1 MKNHTLT
8 ISKTARYSTIGS
20 LDDNTTDVWFVIHGY
35 GQLAEFFIQKF
46 QILDN
51 GKTFI
56 VAPEALSKFYLK
68 EFSGRVG
75 ATWMTKEDRENEISD
90 YLNYLNQLYS
100 HVFEGKNPENYRINI
115 LGFSQGTATVCR
127 WCMNDS
133 IKYDRLILWAGFF
146 GKGIQDI
153 ITPEKLLDK
162 DVVAVYG
169 TRDEF
174 LVKINLESYEF
185 DLTDAIPHIEIIT
198 FDGTHTIVDEA
209 LKKL

>member
-1 MKNHTLT
+1 MQNNTLT
-8 ISKTARYSTIGS
+8 ISKTARYSTLGS
-20 LDDNTTDVWFVIHGY
+20 LDENTTDVWFVIHGY
-35 GQLAEFFIQKF
+35 GQLAEFFIPKF
-46 QILDN
+46 KILDN
-51 GKTFI
+51 QKAFV

-90 YLNYLNQLYS
+90 YLNYLNQLYA
-100 HVFEGKNPENYRINI
+100 HVFEGKNPEDYRINI

-127 WCMNDS
+127 WCMDGF

-153 ITPEKLLDK
+153 ITPEKLLEK
-162 DVVAVYG
+162 EVIAVYG
-169 TRDEF
+169 TNDEF
-174 LVKINLESYEF
+174 LVKIDLEAYRN
-185 DLTDAIPHIEIIT
+185 DLKTAIPHLQIHT
-198 FDGTHTIVDEA
+198 FEGGHTIVDEV

>member
-185 DLTDAIPHIEIIT
+185 DLTNAIPHIEIIT

>member
-1 MKNHTLT
+1 MQNNTLT

-100 HVFEGKNPENYRINI
+100 HVFEEKNPENYRIHI

>member
-1 MKNHTLT
+1 MQNNTLT

>member
-1 MKNHTLT
+1 MQNHTLT
-8 ISKTARYSTIGS
+8 ISKTARYSTIGT
-20 LDDNTTDVWFVIHGY
+20 LDENTTDVWFVIHGY

-90 YLNYLNQLYS
+90 YLNYLNQLYA
-100 HVFEGKNPENYRINI
+100 HVFEGKNSANYRIHI

-153 ITPEKLLDK
+153 VSPEKLLDK
-162 DVVAVYG
+162 EVVAVYG

-174 LVKINLESYEF
+174 LVKINLEAYEL
-185 DLTDAIPHIEIIT
+185 DLTDAVPHIEILT
-198 FDGTHTIVDEA
+198 FEGVHTIVDEV

>member
-1 MKNHTLT
+1 MQNNTLT

-46 QILDN
+46 QVLDN

>member
-1 MKNHTLT
+1 MQNHTLT
-8 ISKTARYSTIGS
+8 ISKTARYSTIGT
-20 LDDNTTDVWFVIHGY
+20 LDENTTDVWFVIHGY

-100 HVFEGKNPENYRINI
+100 HVFEGKNPANYRIHI

-153 ITPEKLLDK
+153 VSPEKLLDK
-162 DVVAVYG
+162 EVVAVYG

-174 LVKINLESYEF
+174 LVKINLEAYEL
-185 DLTDAIPHIEIIT
+185 DLTDAVPHIEILT
-198 FDGTHTIVDEA
+198 FEGVHTIVDEV

>member
-1 MKNHTLT
+1 MQNNTLI

>member
-1 MKNHTLT
+1 MENNTLT
-8 ISKTARYSTIGS
+8 ISKTARYSTIGT

-68 EFSGRVG
+68 DFSGRVG

-100 HVFEGKNPENYRINI
+100 HVFEGKNLANYRIHI

-127 WCMNDS
+127 WCMNDF

-153 ITPEKLLDK
+153 VSPEKLLDK
-162 DVVAVYG
+162 DVVSVYG

-185 DLTDAIPHIEIIT
+185 DLTNAIPHIEILT
-198 FDGTHTIVDEA
+198 FDGVHTIVDEV